1 MTQISRRN
9 FLQQSTAAV
18 TALGFFEMFPPIAA
32 AARSS
37 AAGPNI
43 KFPSRASDRIA
54 VSTWSFREYI
64 AGPGDDGK
72 VHAGMSLAE
81 FAADVRRKFGV
92 PNIEP
97 WNAHLQSRDARSL
110 EQFRK
115 SIESAGSHVANLAVG
130 ERGSYYDPDPAAR
143 RAAVEARMKWLD
155 VATAL
160 ECSSIRTN
168 MGRPRQGSPDVQ
180 LAADSLRRVTDYA
193 ARKNVVVH
201 LENDD
206 LVSEDPF
213 FLVQVIE
220 KVNSPYLRAL
230 PDFCNSM
237 TTGNADF
244 NYRGVQA
251 MFAHAFGICHV
262 RQQQTGDDGRV
273 YTIDLQKTF
282 NILKESGFRGYCS
295 MEWAGGNGSAYDG
308 TRELVAQ
315 TVKYLS

>member
-9 FLQQSTAAV
+9 LLLQATAAV
-18 TALGFFEMFPPIAA
+18 TGLGFFEMFPPNTTV
-32 AARSS
+32 ARSG
-37 AAGPNI
+37 AAGPDI
-43 KFPSRASDRIA
+43 KFPSRSPDRIA

-72 VHAGMSLAE
+72 VHAGMSLVE

-97 WNAHLQSRDARSL
+97 WNEHLPRDARSL
-110 EQFRK
+110 EQLRK
-115 SIESAGSHVANLAVG
+115 GIESAGCHVANLAVG

-143 RAAVEARMKWLD
+143 RAAVEARRKWVD
-155 VATAL
+155 VATTL

-168 MGRPRQGSPDVQ
+168 MGRPRRGSPDVQ

-193 ARKNVVVH
+193 ARKNVVVN

-213 FLVQVIE
+213 FIIQVIE
-220 KVNSPYLRAL
+220 RVNSPYLRAL

-244 NYRGVQA
+244 NYRGVRA
-251 MFAHAFGICHV
+251 MFAHAFSICHV
-262 RQQQTGDDGRV
+262 RRQQTGDDGRV
-273 YTIDLQKTF
+273 YTIDLQRSF
-282 NILKESGFRGYCS
+282 DILKESGFRGYCS
-295 MEWAGGNGSAYDG
+295 MEWAGGNEGVYDG
-308 TRELVAQ
+308 TRELVTQ
-315 TVKYLS
+315 TMKYLS